1 MGGVVVAIIPLKQEV
16 TIHRGGGTDDW
27 GYPLPG
33 EISTYKAR
41 VDEKTETVVT
51 PAGDEAV
58 TGVQIMLNKLADVR
72 YSDEISYI
80 DELGRQTKRKPVKIE
95 PIRGINGK
103 ALLTAV
109 YL

>member
-1 MGGVVVAIIPLKQEV
+1 MALVPLKQKI

-33 EISTYKAR
+33 EIIEHKAR

-51 PAGDEAV
+51 PAGEEAV
-58 TGVQIMLNKLADVR
+58 TGVQVWLDKLADIR
-72 YSDEISYI
+72 YSDVIEYV
-80 DELGRQTKRKPVKIE
+80 DELGRQTKRKPIKIE
-95 PIRGINGK
+95 PVRMINGK
-103 ALLTAV
+103 AVITVV

>member
-1 MGGVVVAIIPLKQEV
+1 MPIIPLKQKV
-16 TIHRGGGTDDW
+16 TVFRSGGVDDW
-27 GYPLPG
+27 GYELPG
-33 EISTYKAR
+33 TTIEMKAR

-51 PAGDEAV
+51 PAGEEAV
-58 TGVQIMLNKLADVR
+58 TGVQITLNKLADIR

-80 DELGRQTKRKPVKIE
+80 DELGRKTKRKPVKIE

-103 ALLTAV
+103 AILTVV